1 MVDSAAAGRHVYK
14 KSAEIFSAVVS
25 VFTIFSSRLNTV
37 HRVLLNKPNQTS
49 YSNNVLNERYSKSIP
64 AIISE

>member
-37 HRVLLNKPNQTS
+37 HRVLLNKPNQ
-49 YSNNVLNERYSKSIP
+49 LQ
-64 AIISE
+64 

>member
-64 AIISE
+64 SIISE

>member
-37 HRVLLNKPNQTS
+37 HCLTNPTS
-49 YSNNVLNERYSKSIP
+49 YSNNVLNERYSKCKSIP

>member
-37 HRVLLNKPNQTS
+37 HRVFSTS